1 MPSAAQQKLTP
12 RGLAAIAA
20 AAFSVIFPF
29 FIIGQASGHDI
40 AFHLSSWMDV
50 ARQWQMGVVFPHWAA
65 LANYGYGEPR
75 FIFYPPIS
83 WCLGA
88 ALGLLLPWKMVPGA
102 FIFFSLV
109 LAGLSMHRLAR
120 GRMSPQAALA
130 AAVIYAVNPYFLVIA
145 YLRSD
150 FAELLAAAIFPL
162 AVHYLLE
169 CLATQPQQNPADPN
183 PADPNPAD
191 PNPADPNPADKAHAG
206 QNAPRYRQIAP
217 LAVIYAAMWL
227 TNDPAAVVATYALSL
242 LLVMDFVS
250 GGRNTF
256 KQLHARTNMLVLGG
270 AGLALG
276 LALAAFYLVP
286 AAFEQRWVN
295 ISQAVSAGLRYN
307 ESFLFTWI
315 LDPEHNLV
323 NLEVSA
329 IASLMIALIGI
340 GAVVSHRRMRR
351 AAEAAGTRAGLD
363 RASKSIWAPLA
374 FLGAASTFMMFPAS
388 AAFWRYAPKLRFVQF
403 PWRWLFVL
411 AVGFAYFWGE
421 MAAASGTPRGAP
433 WHSRLHR
440 PAAQIATQI
449 AIIVALAA
457 TGVTLATMAWWD
469 TEDVPVMLAAVQ
481 SGSGYEG
488 VDEYCT
494 RGGDQYNLAR
504 EAPLVGLLPPDTLVP
519 ADAHALPVAGSITV
533 LSWQPQRKVFT
544 VEATQPLK
552 VALRLMYY
560 PAWKVR
566 VNGSPGDAEADADS
580 GQMIIPLRPGFS
592 RVEVNFGWTADRAAG
607 LALSLAAIIVLG
619 IGGIGGLDRGKGRS
633 ARPDAHASRSPI
645 SVTLIR

>member
-50 ARQWQMGVVFPHWAA
+50 ARQWQMGVVFPHWAS

-120 GRMSPQAALA
+120 GRMSPKAALA

-169 CLATQPQQNPADPN
+169 CLATQPRPN
-183 PADPNPAD
+183 PADPNPTD
-191 PNPADPNPADKAHAG
+191 PNPTDEAHAE
-206 QNAPRYRQIAP
+206 QNAPVYRKIAP

-242 LLVMDFVS
+242 LLVIDFVS

-256 KQLHARTNMLVLGG
+256 KQLHARTNTLVLGA

-286 AAFEQRWVN
+286 AAFEQSWVN
-295 ISQAVSAGLRYN
+295 ITSALSQGLRYN

-329 IASLMIALIGI
+329 IAALMIALTGI

-351 AAEAAGTRAGLD
+351 SVETAGTHAGHGS
-363 RASKSIWAPLA
+363 ASKSIWAPLA
-374 FLGAASTFMMFPAS
+374 FLGAASTFMMFPVS
-388 AAFWRYAPKLRFVQF
+388 AACWRYAPKLRFVQF

-411 AVGFAYFWGE
+411 AVGFAYFLGE
-421 MAAASGTPRGAP
+421 TAAAGASSRIASCD
-433 WHSRLHR
+433 SRLHR
-440 PAAQIATQI
+440 PATQIATQI
-449 AIIVALAA
+449 VIVVALA
-457 TGVTLATMAWWD
+457 GSGLALGSVGWWD

-481 SGSGYEG
+481 SGNGYEG
-488 VDEYCT
+488 VDEYCI
-494 RGGDQYNLAR
+494 RGGDQYNFAR

-544 VEATQPLK
+544 VDATQPLRAA
-552 VALRLMYY
+552 VRLMYY

-566 VNGSPGDAEADADS
+566 VDGAPVEAEADADS
-580 GQMIIPLRPGFS
+580 GQMIVPLHPGLS
-592 RVEVNFGWTADRAAG
+592 RVEVNFGRTADRAAG
-607 LALSLAAIIVLG
+607 LALSLAAIIVLAVLAALSAG
-619 IGGIGGLDRGKGRS
+619 RADRRAGMRTQ
-633 ARPDAHASRSPI
+633 AVALSRS
-645 SVTLIR
+645 R

>member
-12 RGLAAIAA
+12 RGLAAITA

-29 FIIGQASGHDI
+29 FIVGQASGHDI

-65 LANYGYGEPR
+65 LANFGYGEPR

-120 GRMSPQAALA
+120 GRMSPEAALA

-183 PADPNPAD
+183 PADEN
-191 PNPADPNPADKAHAG
+191 HAG
-206 QNAPRYRQIAP
+206 QNAPVYRKIAP

-227 TNDPAAVVATYALSL
+227 TNAPAAVVATYALSL
-242 LLVMDFVS
+242 LLVTDFIS
-250 GGRNTF
+250 GAINSFKKFHARRNTP
-256 KQLHARTNMLVLGG
+256 VLGG

-286 AAFEQRWVN
+286 AAFEERWVN
-295 ISQAVSAGLRYN
+295 ITGAISQGLRYN
-307 ESFLFTWI
+307 ESFLFTWT

-329 IASLMIALIGI
+329 IAALMIALTGI
-340 GAVVSHRRMRR
+340 AAVVSHRRMRR
-351 AAEAAGTRAGLD
+351 SVETAGIPAGRG

-374 FLGAASTFMMFPAS
+374 ALAAASTFMTFPVS
-388 AAFWRYAPKLRFVQF
+388 AAFWRYAPQLRFVQF

-411 AVGFAYFWGE
+411 AVGFAYFGGE
-421 MAAASGTPRGAP
+421 MAAASATPRGAP

-440 PAAQIATQI
+440 PAAQIAAQI
-449 AIIVALAA
+449 AIVVALAG
-457 TGVTLATMAWWD
+457 TGVAVAGLAWWD

-481 SGSGYEG
+481 SGNGYEG
-488 VDEYCT
+488 TDEYCT

-504 EAPLVGLLPPDTLVP
+504 EAPLVLSLPSDTAAP
-519 ADAHALPVAGSITV
+519 AGAHGFPVLDSITV

-544 VEATQPLK
+544 VDATQPLRA
-552 VALRLMYY
+552 ALRLMYY

-566 VNGSPGDAEADADS
+566 VNGAPADAEADRDS
-580 GQMIIPLRPGFS
+580 GQMIVPLRPGLS
-592 RVEVNFGWTADRAAG
+592 RVEVNFGWTPDRAAG
-607 LALSLAAIIVLG
+607 LALSLAGIIVLAALTAG
-619 IGGIGGLDRGKGRS
+619 RADRRAGRRTQ
-633 ARPDAHASRSPI
+633 AVALSRS
-645 SVTLIR
+645 R

>member
-1 MPSAAQQKLTP
+1 
-12 RGLAAIAA
+12 
-20 AAFSVIFPF
+20 
-29 FIIGQASGHDI
+29 
-40 AFHLSSWMDV
+40 
-50 ARQWQMGVVFPHWAA
+50 MGVVFPRWAA

-120 GRMSPQAALA
+120 GRMSPEAALA

-183 PADPNPAD
+183 PVDPNPAD
-191 PNPADPNPADKAHAG
+191 ENHAG
-206 QNAPRYRQIAP
+206 QNAPRYRKIAP

-256 KQLHARTNMLVLGG
+256 KQLRARTNTLVLGG

-329 IASLMIALIGI
+329 IAALMIALTGI

-351 AAEAAGTRAGLD
+351 SAETAGTRAGLG

-374 FLGAASTFMMFPAS
+374 FLGAASTFMMFPVS
-388 AAFWRYAPKLRFVQF
+388 AAFWRYAPELRFVQF

-421 MAAASGTPRGAP
+421 MAAAGTSSRTASCD
-433 WHSRLHR
+433 SRLHR
-440 PAAQIATQI
+440 PAAQIAAQI
-449 AIIVALAA
+449 VIVVALA
-457 TGVTLATMAWWD
+457 GSGLALGSIGWWD
-469 TEDVPVMLAAVQ
+469 TEDVPVTLAAVQ
-481 SGSGYEG
+481 SGNGYEG

-494 RGGDQYNLAR
+494 RGGDQYNLVR
-504 EAPLVGLLPPDTLVP
+504 EAPARRPSAARHACPCGRACPPCRRQ
-519 ADAHALPVAGSITV
+519 HYGFV
-533 LSWQPQRKVFT
+533 LAT
-544 VEATQPLK
+544 ATQSF
-552 VALRLMYY
+552 Y
-560 PAWKVR
+560 
-566 VNGSPGDAEADADS
+566 G
-580 GQMIIPLRPGFS
+580 
-592 RVEVNFGWTADRAAG
+592 
-607 LALSLAAIIVLG
+607 
-619 IGGIGGLDRGKGRS
+619 
-633 ARPDAHASRSPI
+633 
-645 SVTLIR
+645 